1 MENPSKA
8 ECCRRGKVLLVFREQ
23 NGGKREHRS
32 DDTAGKYQPELDG
45 LKRGETLAERDGNGG
60 PGLRGGSR
68 ELVGAKHLRV
78 GDQDC
83 KREHGDDRTDKDA
96 TELGKKLLTGVRTKQ
111 VTALQVGEQV
121 GG

>member
-1 MENPSKA
+1 MS
-8 ECCRRGKVLLVFREQ
+8 
-23 NGGKREHRS
+23 
-32 DDTAGKYQPELDG
+32 TAPT
-45 LKRGETLAERDGNGG
+45 TLPANISQSLTLG
-60 PGLRGGSR
+60 GGSR

-78 GDQDC
+78 GHQDC